1 MTKMHIR
8 NFVTVTALILL
19 AGAPAAAADDP
30 ALAAELQAKTQML
43 VDAIAPGDAK
53 TWDSATD
60 PALIFVTENNDVLT
74 KDALLKEL
82 TPLPKGL
89 VGHIK
94 VTDYRLQ
101 RHGDS
106 AVATYVADESLDYH
120 GQLLET
126 KFRTT
131 DAWLRTEAGWKMVS
145 SMTLSVLNDPPAIQ
159 LSHAKLAE
167 YAGRYE
173 LTPEIHYT
181 IRLDG
186 NRLLGLRDGGKEAE
200 LKAEAADIFFVPG
213 SPRSRK
219 VFYRDSSGK
228 LTGFGDRREGQDIKW
243 KRLS

>member
-1 MTKMHIR
+1 MPVSPRI
-8 NFVTVTALILL
+8 FGLALAI
-19 AGAPAAAADDP
+19 AAAPAAAADDP
-30 ALAAELQAKTQML
+30 ALAAELQAKTQAL

-60 PALIFVTENNDVLT
+60 PALMFITENNEVLT

-94 VTDYRLQ
+94 VTDYKLQ

-106 AVATYVADESLDYH
+106 AVATYIADESLDYH
-120 GQLLET
+120 GQLLKT

-131 DAWLRTEAGWKMVS
+131 DAWQRTAGGWKMVS
-145 SMTLSVLNDPPAIQ
+145 SMTLSVLNDPPAIR
-159 LSHAKLAE
+159 LPAAKLAD

-181 IRLDG
+181 VRIDG
-186 NRLLGLRDGGKEAE
+186 DRLLGLRDGGKEAE
-200 LKAEAADIFFVPG
+200 LKAEAADIFFVAG

-219 VFYRDSSGK
+219 VFYRDASGK
-228 LTGFGDRREGQDIKW
+228 VTGFGDRREGQDIRW